1 MSEPSETSTAVQP
14 AVPIF
19 EVAFKKGMWWSI
31 PAEMSQAIYE
41 KYMNNEDAGY
51 TWDWGSSRAGSWQ
64 PDGEET
70 SINRYMIDFRTWE
83 QRNLD
88 NDRRRSV
95 RLVWVAPERIDP
107 TWTGEFPDKR
117 FRTAQPVDSAAQ
129 PVDHHTTSG
138 VEHHRQFWSSGA
150 EKSA

>member
-41 KYMNNEDAGY
+41 KYMNNDDAGY

-95 RLVWVAPERIDP
+95 RLVWVAPERVDP
-107 TWTGEFPDKR
+107 IWAGEFPDKR
-117 FRTAQPVDSAAQ
+117 PRK
-129 PVDHHTTSG
+129 G
-138 VEHHRQFWSSGA
+138 
-150 EKSA
+150 

>member
-1 MSEPSETSTAVQP
+1 MSEPSENSSA

-19 EVAFKKGMWWSI
+19 EVSFDNNLWWAI
-31 PAEMSQAIYE
+31 PAHTSKQIYE
-41 KYMNNEDAGY
+41 QYVNNQDAGY

-95 RLVWVAPERIDP
+95 RLVWVAPERVVP
-107 TWTGEFPDKR
+107 TWTGESQIND
-117 FRTAQPVDSAAQ
+117 
-129 PVDHHTTSG
+129 
-138 VEHHRQFWSSGA
+138 
-150 EKSA
+150 

>member
-51 TWDWGSSRAGSWQ
+51 TWDWGNSRAGSYQ
-64 PDGEET
+64 PGGEET

-107 TWTGEFPDKR
+107 TWTGEIPHHSA
-117 FRTAQPVDSAAQ
+117 AQPVDSAGK

-150 EKSA
+150 GKSA